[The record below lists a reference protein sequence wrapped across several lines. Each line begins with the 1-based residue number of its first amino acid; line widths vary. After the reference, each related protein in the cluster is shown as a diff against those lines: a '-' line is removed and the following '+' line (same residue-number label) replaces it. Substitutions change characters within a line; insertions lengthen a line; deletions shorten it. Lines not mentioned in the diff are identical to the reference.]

1 MTTLVGCPPR
11 FQHVPLFYSSA
22 GRDAVDLAEFAGLTL
37 DPWQCDV
44 LEGALG
50 TTAAGRWAAMEV
62 AVIVPRQNGKGGILE
77 ARQLFGLYLNP
88 RDELQTHTA
97 HRFDTCL
104 DHFRRVRGLI
114 EGNDELLAKVK
125 RNGIKDSNGKES
137 IELVDGHRLL
147 FKARSKGSGR
157 GFSGD
162 VVYFDEAFWLL
173 GLGDM
178 IPSLSARVDPQIW
191 YTSSAPL
198 PRTESDILR
207 SIIRRGRA
215 LCA

>member
-11 FQHVPLFYSSA
+11 FQHTPLFHSSA
-22 GRDAVDLAEFAGLTL
+22 GRDAVDLAAFAGLDL
-37 DPWQCDV
+37 MPWQCGV

-50 TTAAGRWAAMEV
+50 QTASGRWAAMEV
-62 AVIVPRQNGKGGILE
+62 AVVVPRQNGKGGILE

-88 RDELQTHTA
+88 GDELQTHTA

-104 DHFRRVRGLI
+104 DHFRRVRSLI
-114 EGNDELLAKVK
+114 EGNDDLLAKVK

-137 IELVDGHRLL
+137 VELKDGSRLL

-162 VVYFDEAFWLL
+162 VVYLDEAYLL
-173 GLGDM
+173 HGLGDM
-178 IPSLSARVDPQIW
+178 MPSLSAREDPQIW
-191 YTSSAPL
+191 YSSSAPL
-198 PRTESDILR
+198 PKVESDLLR
-207 SIIRRGRA
+207 AIIRRGRA

>member
-11 FQHVPLFYSSA
+11 FQHTPLFHSSA
-22 GRDAVDLAEFAGLTL
+22 GRDAVDLAAFAGLEL

-50 TTAAGRWAAMEV
+50 MTASGRWAAMEV
-62 AVIVPRQNGKGGILE
+62 AVIVPRQSGKGSILE
-77 ARQLFGLYLNP
+77 ARQLFGLYLNR

-104 DHFRRVRGLI
+104 DHFRRVRSLI
-114 EGNDELLAKVK
+114 EGNDELLSKVK
-125 RNGIKDSNGKES
+125 SIRDSNGKES
-137 IELVDGHRLL
+137 VELKDGKRLL

-162 VVYFDEAFWLL
+162 VVYLDEAFYLQ

-178 IPSLSARVDPQIW
+178 LPSLSARQDPQIW

-198 PRTESDILR
+198 PRSESDLLR
-207 SIIRRGRA
+207 AIIRRGRA